1 MQIEHILLWV
11 AILIFV
17 SVVSSKLSDKFGIPI
32 LLLFL
37 TIGVLAGSEG
47 IGGIY
52 FDDAKLSKSIG
63 VVALIFIIFS
73 GGFDTNWKDAQS
85 VILPGAILSTA
96 GVLMTAV
103 ITGFFAVYILKFSVL
118 EGMLLGSIV
127 SSTDAPAVFSIL
139 RSKRIS
145 LKQPL
150 KPLLEFESGSNDP
163 MAIFLTV
170 GFISILTVKD
180 MGIAALIPRF
190 MLDMSVGA
198 VIGYLMARFI
208 VIFINRLKLGYEGLY
223 PVIMIS
229 FVMLTYVIAVFL
241 KGNGILAVYFAGLML
256 GKAEFPNKKMIM
268 RFHEGLA
275 WLAQIVMFV
284 TLGLLVFPSHIVPLI
299 GTGFLLTLLLM
310 MVARPVSVFLCLVPF
325 KMNMRKKVMIA
336 WVGLRGS
343 VPIILATFP
352 FMAGIQQADT
362 IFNIVFF
369 VVIASVFIQGTSIPI
384 LSRILKLDV
393 PLTNKTN
400 YPIEFEKTASFDAE
414 MIDVIVPFDSEVVGK
429 RIGDLNIPEKCL
441 IMLICRKGKFVIPSG
456 DMVIDSGDV
465 LLVLANTADFS
476 AFQQM
481 LAHLKKEGS

>member
-1 MQIEHILLWV
+1 
-11 AILIFV
+11 
-17 SVVSSKLSDKFGIPI
+17 
-32 LLLFL
+32 
-37 TIGVLAGSEG
+37 
-47 IGGIY
+47 
-52 FDDAKLSKSIG
+52 
-63 VVALIFIIFS
+63 
-73 GGFDTNWKDAQS
+73 
-85 VILPGAILSTA
+85 
-96 GVLMTAV
+96 
-103 ITGFFAVYILKFSVL
+103 
-118 EGMLLGSIV
+118 
-127 SSTDAPAVFSIL
+127 
-139 RSKRIS
+139 
-145 LKQPL
+145 
-150 KPLLEFESGSNDP
+150 
-163 MAIFLTV
+163 
-170 GFISILTVKD
+170 
-180 MGIAALIPRF
+180 
-190 MLDMSVGA
+190 
-198 VIGYLMARFI
+198 
-208 VIFINRLKLGYEGLY
+208 
-223 PVIMIS
+223 
-229 FVMLTYVIAVFL
+229 
-241 KGNGILAVYFAGLML
+241 
-256 GKAEFPNKKMIM
+256 
-268 RFHEGLA
+268 
-275 WLAQIVMFV
+275 
-284 TLGLLVFPSHIVPLI
+284 
-299 GTGFLLTLLLM
+299 M

-481 LAHLKKEGS
+481 LARLKREVP